1 MDRPSSVYMAVKR
14 GTLLSGQ
21 TKEQGFAEELPVDLL
36 DES

>member
-1 MDRPSSVYMAVKR
+1 MDRPSSVHVAVKK

-21 TKEQGFAEELPVDLL
+21 TKERGFAKELPVDLL